1 MKIKNICF
9 KANLKVILLHERS
22 QTKETTFHSH
32 KILVNSDYSDQKQIS
47 GKLEEGE
54 GQITMGQGNLLLV
67 MAGFTILIIGMVSW
81 VHACVQ
87 IYQIVYFK
95 HAQFTICNYNAVKLL
110 LKNILFSVTFLQDSW
125 WSTCLS
131 ESLLHVTLVGG
142 APPPWSLRAQ

>member
-67 MAGFTILIIGMVSW
+67 MAGFTILIIGMVS
-81 VHACVQ
+81 
-87 IYQIVYFK
+87 
-95 HAQFTICNYNAVKLL
+95 
-110 LKNILFSVTFLQDSW
+110 
-125 WSTCLS
+125 
-131 ESLLHVTLVGG
+131 
-142 APPPWSLRAQ
+142 